1 MVDDF
6 WFGGERERERE
17 RERGVFGE
25 IKLIFW

>member
-25 IKLIFW
+25 IKLIFC